1 MYRRAKTLA
10 SCAPAIHKKEAVMRA
25 TKPQDSPKECKECKE
40 EQRFDRSALSDIG
53 ISGSD
58 EGYRAPNRQI
68 NMQETKI

>member
-1 MYRRAKTLA
+1 
-10 SCAPAIHKKEAVMRA
+10 MRA